1 MNIALTRA
9 ADGLPRRAF
18 TIEDIRRM
26 VEAGVI
32 GENERIE
39 LVEGDLVMM
48 AAKGYAHEMVKKAL
62 IRALVTAAPDDV
74 YVEATIQ
81 FAENTLLE
89 PDLAVIPQPRVIK
102 SDAGFVAV
110 DRGGCL
116 LVIEVASSSLGYDR
130 GPKAK
135 LYAGFGVREFRVV
148 DQRAYHLGPHRS
160 ERERLV
166 VDRRARSRRDLD
178 HPCAA
183 WLCDQA
189 RRDLIIPRPGGRVP
203 AVG

>member
-18 TIEDIRRM
+18 TVEDIRRM

-32 GENERIE
+32 GEKERVE

-48 AAKGYAHEMVKKAL
+48 AAKGYAHEMVKNAL
-62 IRALVTAAPDDV
+62 TAALVTAAPRDV

-89 PDLAVIPQPRVIK
+89 PDLAVIPRPHVIK

-116 LVIEVASSSLGYDR
+116 LVIEVAASSLSYDR
-130 GPKAK
+130 GLKAK
-135 LYAGFGVREFRVV
+135 LYAGFGVREFWVV
-148 DQRAYHLGPHRS
+148 DANERITWIHTGPS
-160 ERERLV
+160 ENGWSSIVERGPNETLTTP
-166 VDRRARSRRDLD
+166 AL
-178 HPCAA
+178 
-183 WLCDQA
+183 
-189 RRDLIIPRPGGRVP
+189 PGF
-203 AVG
+203 AITLAEI